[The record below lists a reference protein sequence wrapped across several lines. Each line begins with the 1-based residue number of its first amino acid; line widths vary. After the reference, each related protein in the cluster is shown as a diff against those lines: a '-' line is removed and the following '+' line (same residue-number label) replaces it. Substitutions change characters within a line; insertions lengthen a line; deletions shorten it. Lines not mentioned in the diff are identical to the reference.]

1 MAGPRALL
9 AAPIIVPPCPE
20 TSGAYAPRLLLSPP
34 PESTKTPPLHVSLE
48 LMRPPLPISTS
59 RRTRLVVG
67 VAASLLA
74 HAALAAL
81 VWRNP
86 ESTPQPGF
94 VETTIV
100 YAGEEM
106 ESPAG
111 EISLPLE
118 TAPPDSLARELV
130 VLHADPVKEQVVSP
144 PQQVLAML
152 QPLHERGAVIPAAAD
167 PVVVQSLP
175 KPEGKAQSKPPASQT
190 RTEGRALAASR
201 GAQSAA
207 QAPPH
212 YLMAVFARVQQAK
225 RYPARALARGDQGR
239 AVVSLSIQRNGALAD
254 ARLTRSSG
262 SALLDEAA
270 MESVRRAAPFPAF
283 PPEVGGSMLVI
294 NAPMNFTIE

>member
-1 MAGPRALL
+1 MVKAPLLRVSPELIRAPLQ
-9 AAPIIVPPCPE
+9 
-20 TSGAYAPRLLLSPP
+20 TSSR
-34 PESTKTPPLHVSLE
+34 
-48 LMRPPLPISTS
+48 

-81 VWRNP
+81 VWRTP
-86 ESTPQPGF
+86 APAPQPGF
-94 VETTIV
+94 VEMTVV

-111 EISLPLE
+111 EISIPLE

-130 VLHADPVKEQVVSP
+130 APQADSAQEQTAP
-144 PQQVLAML
+144 APQQVLAML
-152 QPLHERGAVIPAAAD
+152 QPPQEPVAATPIAAE
-167 PVVVQSLP
+167 PVVVKPASKP
-175 KPEGKAQSKPPASQT
+175 KPKPKAQSRPPAAEA

-201 GAQSAA
+201 GAQTAA

-225 RYPARALARGDQGR
+225 RYPARAQARGDQGR
-239 AVVSLSIQRNGALAD
+239 AVVSISIQRNGALAG
-254 ARLTRSSG
+254 ARLVRSSG

-270 MESVRRAAPFPAF
+270 MATVRRAAPCPAV
-283 PPEVGGSMLVI
+283 PPEFGGATLVV